1 MGTQLPLHKKGA
13 KPQSSV
19 HVCGV
24 QIAAWIKMPLGMEV
38 CLGPSDFALDGN
50 PAPLPKT
57 GAARPI
63 FAHVYCGQTAAWI
76 NMALG
81 VEMGLNP
88 GYTVLYS
95 GPAPLPKKG
104 AEPPNSRP
112 ISVVAKRLDASRCH

>member
-1 MGTQLPLHKKGA
+1 M
-13 KPQSSV
+13 
-19 HVCGV
+19 
-24 QIAAWIKMPLGMEV
+24 MPLGMEV

-57 GAARPI
+57 GAAPPI

-81 VEMGLNP
+81 MEMGLNP
-88 GYTVLYS
+88 GHTVLYS
-95 GPAPLPKKG
+95 GSAPLPKKG